1 MNLPQD
7 DFILLSF
14 VNTKL
19 RDEYSSLDSL
29 CEDLDLPQDNIVSRL
44 NSLGY
49 AYDEE
54 ANAFKR

>member
-1 MNLPQD
+1 MDLPQD

-19 RDEYSSLDSL
+19 RDEYGSLEEL
-29 CEDLDLPQDNIVSRL
+29 CEDLSAPRESIVLRL

-49 AYDEE
+49 TYDEE
-54 ANAFKR
+54 LNAFTR